1 MSIEKCIE
9 LAQEKTNVPAD
20 KFDKHMKRARVQ
32 DMESRQ
38 KAFVLQT
45 ELDMERD
52 NRLSAITPS
61 VY

>member
-1 MSIEKCIE
+1 MSLEKCIE
-9 LAQEKTNVPAD
+9 LAQEDKSVHAD

-32 DMESRQ
+32 DIESRQ

-45 ELDMERD
+45 ELDIERC
-52 NRLSAITPS
+52 NRLSGIVPS